1 MSLPPPLP
9 LQLPRL
15 QRSATAADATANAT
29 ASG

>member
-15 QRSATAADATANAT
+15 QRYATAADATADAT